1 LQRQE
6 IVTGVVEVE
15 GITPGG
21 DETPAEQKGIF
32 HIHLSSF
39 FSLVF
44 FVSEV
49 WVGDG
54 GPVCEQPFDV
64 LIAKYL
70 NISYRCSRFLA

>member
-1 LQRQE
+1 
-6 IVTGVVEVE
+6 VTGVVEVE

-49 WVGDG
+49 
-54 GPVCEQPFDV
+54 
-64 LIAKYL
+64 
-70 NISYRCSRFLA
+70 